1 MLVLCSASE
10 PSVGAGV
17 SSFAGDTSLAE
28 LLVLARWLCQDVSC
42 RGWRGRD
49 VRVACPRR
57 RPLLRQPW
65 GTRPRLP
72 VANCSRRKGRAL
84 ASALPAPLAGC
95 AATLG
100 RDAIS
105 GGQPRP
111 RGLVMWQRGRVC
123 SSPSHGDC
131 GASRLRSGVRAAM
144 HAHGVGAAALYRPGR
159 AAGPAA
165 EQGEVGS
172 RDAWGAHRCR
182 RLRGYWR
189 VLCLSV
195 ACERDIISVV
205 SSKPISARH
214 TSPIP
219 QRYHPRGA
227 RSRRRGGDARGTVS
241 ACTTERTAKRRGA
254 QRAAQRARR
263 SRHAAAARP
272 HPPGSAAARLLAA
285 RPELEPDR
293 LVGVVRL
300 WEKERPEGAGL
311 ICVPYTPG
319 GRSSCGRSSQR
330 RQPLFAPL
338 RGARPSRAARPCSAS
353 V

>member
-72 VANCSRRKGRAL
+72 VANSRQKGRAL
-84 ASALPAPLAGC
+84 ASALPGPLAGC

-165 EQGEVGS
+165 EQDEVGS

-219 QRYHPRGA
+219 LYGTILTARARGGAGRCDAHHSVPPQRMQRKGAARSARRSERGA
-227 RSRRRGGDARGTVS
+227 RGM
-241 ACTTERTAKRRGA
+241 
-254 QRAAQRARR
+254 Q
-263 SRHAAAARP
+263 RP
-272 HPPGSAAARLLAA
+272 HA
-285 RPELEPDR
+285 
-293 LVGVVRL
+293 
-300 WEKERPEGAGL
+300 L
-311 ICVPYTPG
+311 I
-319 GRSSCGRSSQR
+319 
-330 RQPLFAPL
+330 L
-338 RGARPSRAARPCSAS
+338 RGPRRHGC
-353 V
+353 

>member
-1 MLVLCSASE
+1 MVVPGCFLPWMARTRCTRRVSSQTTAAPAALGHAASTTGGE
-10 PSVGAGV
+10 LTPKGPSVG
-17 SSFAGDTSLAE
+17 E
-28 LLVLARWLCQDVSC
+28 
-42 RGWRGRD
+42 
-49 VRVACPRR
+49 
-57 RPLLRQPW
+57 
-65 GTRPRLP
+65 
-72 VANCSRRKGRAL
+72 
-84 ASALPAPLAGC
+84 
-95 AATLG
+95 
-100 RDAIS
+100 
-105 GGQPRP
+105 
-111 RGLVMWQRGRVC
+111 
-123 SSPSHGDC
+123 
-131 GASRLRSGVRAAM
+131 
-144 HAHGVGAAALYRPGR
+144 R
-159 AAGPAA
+159 AAGPA
-165 EQGEVGS
+165 GGLRRHS
-172 RDAWGAHRCR
+172 RPRCYQRRAAAAAWTGYVAAGAGFARRPRMATAARADCAVVCEPPCTRTGWALRPSTGRAGPRGRLLSRARWAPEMRGAHTVCR

-219 QRYHPRGA
+219 LYGTILTA
-227 RSRRRGGDARGTVS
+227 RARGGAGRCDAHHSVPPQ
-241 ACTTERTAKRRGA
+241 RTAKRRGA

-319 GRSSCGRSSQR
+319 GRSSRGRSSQR

>member
-1 MLVLCSASE
+1 MYASRVLADDRCSGSPGARGLDYRWRTAHAGRAERWRARCRPRWRAAPPLSAEMLSAEGSRGRVDWLCGS
-10 PSVGAGV
+10 GAG
-17 SSFAGDTSLAE
+17 
-28 LLVLARWLCQDVSC
+28 
-42 RGWRGRD
+42 
-49 VRVACPRR
+49 
-57 RPLLRQPW
+57 
-65 GTRPRLP
+65 
-72 VANCSRRKGRAL
+72 
-84 ASALPAPLAGC
+84 
-95 AATLG
+95 
-100 RDAIS
+100 
-105 GGQPRP
+105 
-111 RGLVMWQRGRVC
+111 VC

-189 VLCLSV
+189 VLSLSV
-195 ACERDIISVV
+195 ACDRDIISIV
-205 SSKPISARH
+205 SSKPNSARH

-219 QRYHPRGA
+219 LYGTILTARAPAGAGVMRAAQRAPQ
-227 RSRRRGGDARGTVS
+227 
-241 ACTTERTAKRRGA
+241 RTAKRRGA
-254 QRAAQRARR
+254 QRAAQRARC

>member
-1 MLVLCSASE
+1 MARTRCTRRVSSQTTAAPAALGHAASTTGGE
-10 PSVGAGV
+10 LLTPEGPSVG
-17 SSFAGDTSLAE
+17 E
-28 LLVLARWLCQDVSC
+28 
-42 RGWRGRD
+42 
-49 VRVACPRR
+49 
-57 RPLLRQPW
+57 
-65 GTRPRLP
+65 
-72 VANCSRRKGRAL
+72 
-84 ASALPAPLAGC
+84 
-95 AATLG
+95 
-100 RDAIS
+100 
-105 GGQPRP
+105 
-111 RGLVMWQRGRVC
+111 
-123 SSPSHGDC
+123 
-131 GASRLRSGVRAAM
+131 
-144 HAHGVGAAALYRPGR
+144 R
-159 AAGPAA
+159 AAGPA
-165 EQGEVGS
+165 GGLRRHS
-172 RDAWGAHRCR
+172 RPRCYQRRAAAAAWTGYVAAGAVFARRPRMATAARADCAVACEPPCTRTGWALRLSSGRAGPRGRLLSRARWAPEMRGAHTVCR

>member
-1 MLVLCSASE
+1 M
-10 PSVGAGV
+10 
-17 SSFAGDTSLAE
+17 
-28 LLVLARWLCQDVSC
+28 
-42 RGWRGRD
+42 
-49 VRVACPRR
+49 
-57 RPLLRQPW
+57 
-65 GTRPRLP
+65 
-72 VANCSRRKGRAL
+72 
-84 ASALPAPLAGC
+84 ASALPGPLAGC

>member
-1 MLVLCSASE
+1 MPACRRSQVTRAWLSCSCWPDGCARMFLAVDGADAMYASR
-10 PSVGAGV
+10 
-17 SSFAGDTSLAE
+17 
-28 LLVLARWLCQDVSC
+28 VLADDRCAGSPRARGLDYRWRTHAKRAERWRARCRARWRAAPPLSAEMLSAEGSRGRVDWLC
-42 RGWRGRD
+42 G
-49 VRVACPRR
+49 
-57 RPLLRQPW
+57 
-65 GTRPRLP
+65 
-72 VANCSRRKGRAL
+72 
-84 ASALPAPLAGC
+84 
-95 AATLG
+95 
-100 RDAIS
+100 S
-105 GGQPRP
+105 GG
-111 RGLVMWQRGRVC
+111 GVC

-219 QRYHPRGA
+219 LYGTILTA
-227 RSRRRGGDARGTVS
+227 RARGGAGRCDAHHSVPPQ
-241 ACTTERTAKRRGA
+241 RTAKRRGA

-311 ICVPYTPG
+311 ICVPYPPV

>member
-1 MLVLCSASE
+1 MPACRRSQVTRAWLSCSCWPDGCARMFLAVDGADAMYASR
-10 PSVGAGV
+10 
-17 SSFAGDTSLAE
+17 
-28 LLVLARWLCQDVSC
+28 VLADDRCAGSPRARGLDYRWRTHAKRAERWRARCRARWRAAPPLSAEMLSAEGSRGRVDWLC
-42 RGWRGRD
+42 G
-49 VRVACPRR
+49 
-57 RPLLRQPW
+57 
-65 GTRPRLP
+65 
-72 VANCSRRKGRAL
+72 
-84 ASALPAPLAGC
+84 
-95 AATLG
+95 
-100 RDAIS
+100 S
-105 GGQPRP
+105 GG
-111 RGLVMWQRGRVC
+111 GVC

-241 ACTTERTAKRRGA
+241 ACTTAYSEK
-254 QRAAQRARR
+254 ARR
-263 SRHAAAARP
+263 
-272 HPPGSAAARLLAA
+272 
-285 RPELEPDR
+285 DR
-293 LVGVVRL
+293 A
-300 WEKERPEGAGL
+300 W
-311 ICVPYTPG
+311 
-319 GRSSCGRSSQR
+319 R
-330 RQPLFAPL
+330 RE
-338 RGARPSRAARPCSAS
+338 RGARGMQRPHALILRGPRRHGC
-353 V
+353 

>member
-1 MLVLCSASE
+1 MYASR
-10 PSVGAGV
+10 
-17 SSFAGDTSLAE
+17 
-28 LLVLARWLCQDVSC
+28 VLADDRCAGSPRARGLDYRWRTAHAGRAERWRARCRPRWRAAPPLSAEMLSAEGSRGRVDWLC
-42 RGWRGRD
+42 G
-49 VRVACPRR
+49 
-57 RPLLRQPW
+57 
-65 GTRPRLP
+65 
-72 VANCSRRKGRAL
+72 
-84 ASALPAPLAGC
+84 
-95 AATLG
+95 
-100 RDAIS
+100 S
-105 GGQPRP
+105 GG
-111 RGLVMWQRGRVC
+111 GVC

-144 HAHGVGAAALYRPGR
+144 HAHGVGAAALFRPGR

-195 ACERDIISVV
+195 ACERDIISIV

-300 WEKERPEGAGL
+300 WEKERPEGVDAIPSQRLSRKLRGRL
-311 ICVPYTPG
+311 QIICVPYTPG

>member
-1 MLVLCSASE
+1 MPACRRSQVTRAWLSCSCWPDGCARMFLAVDGADAMYASR
-10 PSVGAGV
+10 
-17 SSFAGDTSLAE
+17 
-28 LLVLARWLCQDVSC
+28 VLADDRCAGS
-42 RGWRGRD
+42 
-49 VRVACPRR
+49 PR
-57 RPLLRQPW
+57 
-65 GTRPRLP
+65 
-72 VANCSRRKGRAL
+72 A
-84 ASALPAPLAGC
+84 
-95 AATLG
+95 
-100 RDAIS
+100 
-105 GGQPRP
+105 
-111 RGLVMWQRGRVC
+111 RGLDYRWRTHAKRAERWRARCRARWRAAPPLSAEMLSAEGSRGRVDWLC
-123 SSPSHGDC
+123 GSGGGFARRPRMATAARADCAVACEPPCTRTGWALRLSS
-131 GASRLRSGVRAAM
+131 
-144 HAHGVGAAALYRPGR
+144 GR
-159 AAGPAA
+159 AGPR
-165 EQGEVGS
+165 GRLLS
-172 RDAWGAHRCR
+172 RARWAPEMRGAHTVCR

-219 QRYHPRGA
+219 LYGTILTA
-227 RSRRRGGDARGTVS
+227 RARGGAGRCDAHHSVPPQ
-241 ACTTERTAKRRGA
+241 RTAKRRGA

>member
-1 MLVLCSASE
+1 
-10 PSVGAGV
+10 
-17 SSFAGDTSLAE
+17 
-28 LLVLARWLCQDVSC
+28 
-42 RGWRGRD
+42 
-49 VRVACPRR
+49 
-57 RPLLRQPW
+57 
-65 GTRPRLP
+65 
-72 VANCSRRKGRAL
+72 
-84 ASALPAPLAGC
+84 
-95 AATLG
+95 
-100 RDAIS
+100 
-105 GGQPRP
+105 
-111 RGLVMWQRGRVC
+111 MWQRGRVC

-195 ACERDIISVV
+195 ACERDIISIV

-219 QRYHPRGA
+219 LYGTILTA
-227 RSRRRGGDARGTVS
+227 RARGGAGRCDAHHSVPPQ
-241 ACTTERTAKRRGA
+241 RTAKRRGA

-311 ICVPYTPG
+311 ICVCKSAYPTP
-319 GRSSCGRSSQR
+319 QAAV
-330 RQPLFAPL
+330 PLA
-338 RGARPSRAARPCSAS
+338 GAARKGANRCLHPSAVLGRRAPRGLAAPPCNRATRP
-353 V
+353 